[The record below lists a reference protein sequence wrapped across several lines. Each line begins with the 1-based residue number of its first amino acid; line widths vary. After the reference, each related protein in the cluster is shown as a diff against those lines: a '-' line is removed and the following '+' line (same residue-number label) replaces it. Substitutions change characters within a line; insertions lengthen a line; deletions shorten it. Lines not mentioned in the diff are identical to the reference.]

1 MPLFQ
6 RPAETPEEIAASAPL
21 SIPPS
26 EVGKMSEEEW
36 YQNAY
41 RGEHAPQLT
50 WRAVI
55 LGSLLGFLLAFTN
68 LYIGLKVGIHV
79 GVAITACVMSFVL
92 WNLALK
98 MGLARSQLGIL
109 ENNCMQSTA
118 SAAGY
123 STGSTMVS
131 ALPALL
137 MLTVTP
143 ENPAGEHM
151 PWPLMASWTAA
162 IALLGVSLAIPIKR
176 SLINRERLTFPSG
189 TAAAVTLQTFYASG
203 EEAVRKARVLL
214 WTALAGAVFPLLIDM
229 NAVSKVVTNPDGS
242 STTTREPLLPAT
254 WPMFDWLPGRGSH
267 TGADGQTAALKPSD
281 WGVVWDMN
289 PVMVAAGALVGL
301 RTGVWMLLAALALAW
316 LVGPAGLEYAWTNP
330 KGDVVYGVTK
340 AAKAWKEVGLW
351 LGAPIMVASGLLSF
365 AFQWRTIVRA
375 FQGLRGGE
383 KSQHADVEVS
393 SSWFA
398 AGVLVSG
405 AAVVGLAHAYF
416 EIPFYYGILAV
427 LMTFALCLVAAR
439 ATGEADFTPT
449 GAMGKIMQLT
459 YGALIPQNATA
470 NLMTAGITA
479 GAASASAD
487 LLNDLKSGYLLGA
500 DPRRQFVAQA
510 AGILSGTIATVI
522 GFYLFIPDATALMG
536 TDDKAPAFPAPAA
549 QSWRAVAEVFKL
561 GFDNLHEMHVRAIFV
576 GLIIG
581 AGLVL
586 LEKAAGKYRTW
597 VPSATGIGLGFV
609 LPAQYPISLFV
620 GAVIAALWSRTWK
633 KSAEEYLVP
642 ASSGL
647 IAGISI
653 LGVIVQVINNF
664 VLK

>member
-1 MPLFQ
+1 MSLFQ
-6 RPAETPEEIAASAPL
+6 RPASTPEEIAASQPL
-21 SIPPS
+21 TLSPA

-36 YQNAY
+36 YKHAY
-41 RGEHAPQLT
+41 RGDNAPQLT
-50 WRAVI
+50 WRAI
-55 LGSLLGFLLAFTN
+55 LMGSLLGFLLAFTN
-68 LYIGLKVGIHV
+68 LYVGLKVGIHV

-92 WNLALK
+92 WNVALK
-98 MGLARSQLGIL
+98 AGLARSQLSIL

-137 MLTVTP
+137 MLSVT
-143 ENPAGEHM
+143 EANPKGEHM

-189 TAAAVTLQTFYASG
+189 TAAAVTLQTFYAAG
-203 EEAVRKARVLL
+203 GEAVRKARVLL
-214 WTALAGAVFPLLIDM
+214 WTALAGALFPPLIDM
-229 NAVSKVVTNPDGS
+229 NTVKKVVENADGTT
-242 STTTREPLLPAT
+242 STVREPLVAAT
-254 WPMFDWLPGRGSH
+254 LNLFDWLPARGSKVVE
-267 TGADGQTAALKPSD
+267 GQTVPLKPSD
-281 WGVVWDMN
+281 WGFVWDMN

-301 RTGVWMLLAALALAW
+301 RTGVWMLLGALALAY
-316 LVGPAGLEYAWTNP
+316 LVGPAGLEYGWTNP

-365 AFQWRTIVRA
+365 AFQWRTIARA
-375 FQGLRGGE
+375 FKGLGGGQ
-383 KSQHADVEVS
+383 KDATTDGVEVPT
-393 SSWFA
+393 SWFA

-405 AAVVGLAHAYF
+405 GAVVFLAHGWFDVPY
-416 EIPFYYGILAV
+416 YYGVLAV

-459 YGALIPQNATA
+459 YGVLIPQNATA

-500 DPRRQFVAQA
+500 NPRRQLVAQA
-510 AGILSGTIATVI
+510 AGIVSGTIATVM
-522 GFYLFIPDATALMG
+522 GFYLFIPDATAVMG
-536 TDDKAPAFPAPAA
+536 TETQAPAFPAPAA
-549 QSWRAVAEVFKL
+549 QSWRAVAEVFQH
-561 GFDNLHEMHVRAIFV
+561 GIGNLHEMHARAIVV

-586 LEKAAGKYRTW
+586 LEKAAGKYRSW

-609 LPAQYPISLFV
+609 LPFQYPLSLFF
-620 GAVIAALWSRTWK
+620 GAVIAALWSWRWPK
-633 KSAEEYLVP
+633 NASEYLVP